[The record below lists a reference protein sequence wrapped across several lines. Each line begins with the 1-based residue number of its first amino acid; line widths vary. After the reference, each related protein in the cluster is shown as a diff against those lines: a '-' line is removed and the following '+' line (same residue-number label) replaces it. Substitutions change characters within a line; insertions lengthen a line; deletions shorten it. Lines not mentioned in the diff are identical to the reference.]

1 MKSSILFAVRIAAAF
16 AATAG
21 SAMAAP
27 VLGVPEPGTLALV
40 GVAVAALVAFSGR
53 GKK

>member
-1 MKSSILFAVRIAAAF
+1 MKSSIQFAARIAAVF

-27 VLGVPEPGTLALV
+27 GLTVPEPGTLALV
-40 GVAVAALVAFSGR
+40 GVAVVALVAFSSR

>member
-1 MKSSILFAVRIAAAF
+1 MKSSIQFAARVAAVF

-21 SAMAAP
+21 YAMAGP
-27 VLGVPEPGTLALV
+27 LFVPEPGTLALV
-40 GVAVAALVAFSGR
+40 GVAVVALVAISRR